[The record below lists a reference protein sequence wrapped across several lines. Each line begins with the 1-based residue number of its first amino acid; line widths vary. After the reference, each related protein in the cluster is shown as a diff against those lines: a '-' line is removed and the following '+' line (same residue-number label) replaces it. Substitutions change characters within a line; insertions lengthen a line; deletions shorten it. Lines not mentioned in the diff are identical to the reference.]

1 MVKIVVENFSEDAL
15 KKLYCDLDQ
24 YDRQFILDEE
34 CEVCGMPTLLHSGNE
49 TCTRMSELEIFK
61 GWSLFKKK
69 MKPIKNRYRDNIEKM
84 QRDSNFTQELKEHEQ
99 KDHE

>member
-24 YDRQFILDEE
+24 FDREFNLDEE

-49 TCTRMSELEIFK
+49 TCTRVSESELYEGWRIFT
-61 GWSLFKKK
+61 KK
-69 MKPIKNRYRDNIEKM
+69 MKPIRNWYKDNMEKCRWIVTFYKN
-84 QRDSNFTQELKEHEQ
+84 
-99 KDHE
+99 